1 MKVYPLIY
9 SRTKLC
15 DYVSGFL
22 VRPSDLDYTVA
33 TRYVSVALNEVK
45 YSNGLRHA
53 VFAVGDYIIYSG
65 TACITSALISRI
77 LKDRGIADLDYSYK
91 EYGSDKAGRPIT
103 FFIGFAVKKSS
114 IINSSLIPD
123 VDLYE
128 TYKIYLKYLEKQ
140 WLNST
145 TKTQTLNG
153 DEAIELNVTEY
164 SAKYIPDT
172 VNNHGIVLLKN
183 YDENTYQD
191 VINYYYHELVTN
203 PTNDS
208 SFISSVL
215 PEMLTD
221 DFIFKNT
228 SLYGI
233 SVENYISSL
242 QKEELKP
249 TGASS
254 ISDSAPKVYSSSS
267 EYSAG
272 VPRTNPPPRPLIN
285 NNGTPTV
292 YHSVA
297 QYIQDQ
303 EERVGKKSF
312 PTSGKV
318 ILAITIALLVGII
331 LLVTHRISAKKK
343 NQSQPQSKVSV
354 QEQQD
359 ENPMTNLQ
367 AEAMQVV
374 KDMDNL
380 YPSVVQA
387 ER

>member
-53 VFAVGDYIIYSG
+53 VFAVGDYIIYGG
-65 TACITSALISRI
+65 TACVTSALISRI
-77 LKDRGIADLDYSYK
+77 LKDKGIEDLDFNYK
-91 EYGSDKAGRPIT
+91 EYGSDQAGRPIT
-103 FFIGFAVKKSS
+103 FFIGFAVKRSS
-114 IINSSLIPD
+114 IENASLIPD

-140 WLNST
+140 WLNT
-145 TKTQTLNG
+145 ITKTETLSG

-164 SAKYIPDT
+164 SAKYVPET
-172 VNNHGIVLLKN
+172 VNNQGIVLLKN

-191 VINYYYHELVTN
+191 VINYYYHELVTK

-221 DFIFKNT
+221 GFIFKNT

-233 SVENYISSL
+233 SVEDYISSL
-242 QKEELKP
+242 RKEETKP
-249 TGASS
+249 TGDSS
-254 ISDSAPKVYSSSS
+254 ISDSAPKVYNSST

-272 VPRTNPPPRPLIN
+272 VPRTNPPPRPPMN
-285 NNGTPTV
+285 NNGAPTV
-292 YHSVA
+292 YHSAA
-297 QYIQDQ
+297 QYRQDQ
-303 EERVGKKSF
+303 GDREGKKAF

-318 ILAITIALLVGII
+318 ILAIAIALLVGIL
-331 LLVTHRISAKKK
+331 LLVAHHISAKKK
-343 NQSQPQSKVSV
+343 PQAQPQSKVNA

-359 ENPMTNLQ
+359 ESPISSLQ
-367 AEAMQVV
+367 AEATQVV
-374 KDMDNL
+374 KDITNL
-380 YPSVVQA
+380 
-387 ER
+387 

>member
-1 MKVYPLIY
+1 MRGGIMKVYPLIY

-33 TRYVSVALNEVK
+33 ARYVSVALDEVK

-53 VFAVGDYIIYSG
+53 VFTVGDYIIYGG
-65 TACITSALISRI
+65 TACVTSSLIGRI
-77 LKDRGIADLDYSYK
+77 LKDRSIADLDFSYK
-91 EYGSDKAGRPIT
+91 DYGSDQAGRPIT

-114 IINSSLIPD
+114 IENHSLIPD

-145 TKTQTLNG
+145 TKTQMLNG

-164 SAKYIPDT
+164 SDKYIPET
-172 VNNHGIVLLKN
+172 VNNQGNVLLKN
-183 YDENTYQD
+183 YDENSYQD

-208 SFISSVL
+208 SFISNVL

-221 DFIFKNT
+221 NFIFKNT

-233 SVENYISSL
+233 SVEDYLSSL
-242 QKEELKP
+242 RKEETKP
-249 TGASS
+249 TGN
-254 ISDSAPKVYSSSS
+254 SANDDAVSKVYSSSTK
-267 EYSAG
+267 YSDG
-272 VPRTNPPPRPLIN
+272 VLYTNPSPHPPIN
-285 NNGTPTV
+285 NNDTPTV
-292 YHSVA
+292 YHSA
-297 QYIQDQ
+297 EQYRQDQ
-303 EERVGKKSF
+303 GDREGKKAF
-312 PTSGKV
+312 PTSGRI
-318 ILAITIALLVGII
+318 ILAIAIALLVGMV
-331 LLVTHRISAKKK
+331 LLITHRVSTKKK
-343 NQSQPQSKVSV
+343 LQTQSQSNASF

-359 ENPMTNLQ
+359 ESPITNLQ
-367 AEAMQVV
+367 EEAMRVV
-374 KDMDNL
+374 KDISNL
-380 YPSVVQA
+380 
-387 ER
+387 

>member
-22 VRPSDLDYTVA
+22 VRPSDLDYIAA
-33 TRYVSVALNEVK
+33 TRYVSVALNDVK

-53 VFAVGDYIIYSG
+53 VFAVGEYIIYGG
-65 TACITSALISRI
+65 TACVTSALISRI
-77 LKDRGIADLDYSYK
+77 LKDRGIAELDYSYK
-91 EYGSDKAGRPIT
+91 DYGSDQAGRPIE
-103 FFIGFAVKKSS
+103 FFIGFAVKRSN
-114 IINSSLIPD
+114 IENHSLIPD

-153 DEAIELNVTEY
+153 DDAIELNVTKY
-164 SAKYIPDT
+164 SAKYTPET
-172 VNNHGIVLLKN
+172 VNNQGIVLLKN
-183 YDENTYQD
+183 YKEDSYQD
-191 VINYYYHELVTN
+191 IINFYYHELVTN
-203 PTNDS
+203 PTNDN

-221 DFIFKNT
+221 GFVFKNT
-228 SLYGI
+228 SLFGI
-233 SVENYISSL
+233 SVEEYLSSL
-242 QKEELKP
+242 SKEESQVNSNS
-249 TGASS
+249 ANN
-254 ISDSAPKVYSSSS
+254 DDAPKIYSSSS

-272 VPRTNPPPRPLIN
+272 VPHTNPPPRPSIN

-292 YHSVA
+292 YHSAA
-297 QYIQDQ
+297 QYRQDQ
-303 EERVGKKSF
+303 EERGGKKSI

-318 ILAITIALLVGII
+318 ILAIAIALLVGII
-331 LLVTHRISAKKK
+331 LLVAHHFSAKKK
-343 NQSQPQSKVSV
+343 PQAQSQSKTSA

-359 ENPMTNLQ
+359 ENPITNLQ
-367 AEAMQVV
+367 AEAMQAV
-374 KDMDNL
+374 KDIDNL
-380 YPSVVQA
+380 
-387 ER
+387 

>member
-1 MKVYPLIY
+1 MKVFPLIY

-53 VFAVGDYIIYSG
+53 VFAVGDYIIYGG

-77 LKDRGIADLDYSYK
+77 LKDKGIDDLDYSYK
-91 EYGSDKAGRPIT
+91 KYGSDQAGRPIT
-103 FFIGFAVKKSS
+103 FFIGFAVKRSS
-114 IINSSLIPD
+114 IDNSTLIPD

-128 TYKIYLKYLEKQ
+128 TYKIYLRYLEKQ

-164 SAKYIPDT
+164 SAKYIPET
-172 VNNHGIVLLKN
+172 VNNQGTVLLKN
-183 YDENTYQD
+183 YDENSYQD
-191 VINYYYHELVTN
+191 IINFYYHELVTN
-203 PTNDS
+203 PNNDN

-221 DFIFKNT
+221 GFVFKNA

-233 SVENYISSL
+233 SVEEYLSSHR
-242 QKEELKP
+242 KEESQA
-249 TGASS
+249 TGNSANN
-254 ISDSAPKVYSSSS
+254 DDAPKIYSSSS
-267 EYSAG
+267 EYSTG
-272 VPRTNPPPRPLIN
+272 VSRTNPPPRPPIN

-292 YHSVA
+292 YHSAA
-297 QYIQDQ
+297 QYRQDQ
-303 EERVGKKSF
+303 EERGGKKSF

-318 ILAITIALLVGII
+318 ILAIAIALLVGVI
-331 LLVTHRISAKKK
+331 LLVAHRISAKKK
-343 NQSQPQSKVSV
+343 PHSQPQSKSSI

-359 ENPMTNLQ
+359 ESPISNLQ

-374 KDMDNL
+374 KDIDNL
-380 YPSVVQA
+380 
-387 ER
+387 

>member
-53 VFAVGDYIIYSG
+53 VFAVGDYIIYGG

-91 EYGSDKAGRPIT
+91 EYGSDQAGRPIT
-103 FFIGFAVKKSS
+103 FFIGFAVKRSS
-114 IINSSLIPD
+114 INNSSLIPD

-153 DEAIELNVTEY
+153 DEAIELNVIEY
-164 SAKYIPDT
+164 SARYIPET
-172 VNNHGIVLLKN
+172 VNNQGTVLLKN
-183 YDENTYQD
+183 YDENSYQD
-191 VINYYYHELVTN
+191 IINFYYHELVIN
-203 PTNDS
+203 PNNDN

-215 PEMLTD
+215 PEMLND
-221 DFIFKNT
+221 GFVFKNT

-233 SVENYISSL
+233 SVEEYLSSL
-242 QKEELKP
+242 RKEESKV
-249 TGASS
+249 TGNSANN
-254 ISDSAPKVYSSSS
+254 DDAPKIYSSSS

-272 VPRTNPPPRPLIN
+272 VPRTNPPPRPPIN
-285 NNGTPTV
+285 NNGTQTV
-292 YHSVA
+292 YHSAA
-297 QYIQDQ
+297 QYRQDQ
-303 EERVGKKSF
+303 EERGGKKSF

-318 ILAITIALLVGII
+318 ILAIAIALLVGII
-331 LLVTHRISAKKK
+331 LLVAHRISAKK
-343 NQSQPQSKVSV
+343 NPQSQPQSKTSV

-374 KDMDNL
+374 KDIDNL
-380 YPSVVQA
+380 
-387 ER
+387 

>member
-53 VFAVGDYIIYSG
+53 VFAVGDYIIYGG

-91 EYGSDKAGRPIT
+91 EYGSDQAGRPIT
-103 FFIGFAVKKSS
+103 FFIGFAVKRSS
-114 IINSSLIPD
+114 IDNSTLIPD

-128 TYKIYLKYLEKQ
+128 TYKIYLRYLEKQ

-164 SAKYIPDT
+164 SAKYIPET
-172 VNNHGIVLLKN
+172 VNNQGTVLLKN
-183 YDENTYQD
+183 YDENSYQD
-191 VINYYYHELVTN
+191 IINFYYHELVTN
-203 PTNDS
+203 PNNDN

-221 DFIFKNT
+221 GFVFKNT

-233 SVENYISSL
+233 SVEEYLSSL
-242 QKEELKP
+242 RKEESQV
-249 TGASS
+249 TGNSANN
-254 ISDSAPKVYSSSS
+254 DDAPKIYSSSS

-272 VPRTNPPPRPLIN
+272 VPRTNPTPRTPIN

-292 YHSVA
+292 YHSAA
-297 QYIQDQ
+297 QYRQDQ

-318 ILAITIALLVGII
+318 ILAIAIALLVGII
-331 LLVTHRISAKKK
+331 LLVAHRISAKKTPK
-343 NQSQPQSKVSV
+343 SQPQSKSSV

-359 ENPMTNLQ
+359 ESPITNLQ

-374 KDMDNL
+374 KDIDNL
-380 YPSVVQA
+380 
-387 ER
+387 